1 MSPRKKKIFKES
13 VEDRVNKVIYEE
25 YESAKGA
32 SISQVADFE
41 SVIDMLECKRT
52 EKDYDWMS
60 DIFIPELPSIILTDA
75 SAWANQY
82 FQSRDFVEVKLEGTH
97 PLDQPKSQAAKLC
110 INQTLNN
117 RAISHYQKYIR
128 ARTIN
133 ALYGHVYAVCWW
145 EQELKDK
152 LLGYKEE
159 KEELTVDQYGN
170 EISTPDQI
178 PAVRINQVPQYGKE
192 VIKDHFNYE
201 VIDPRNVF
209 TDSRYCYSIQEK
221 DWIIIRSET
230 TYDELK
236 ANEKKMEYINLDKV
250 KELVKTQGKTKTA
263 EETYNKDEDD
273 KEPSMP
279 AIRKF
284 DKLLRFGKFWCKVKD
299 EEKDASGYPFKAVP
313 GIDEFGEISENA
325 ELVECITETVISGST
340 KVLIRFQPTPFRDTR
355 GTPYKPIIR
364 GWCYIHPTKDIGLS
378 SGKYLRELQ
387 IAINDGFNMGM
398 DREKLSTM
406 PTLKG
411 KKYALEDNQTIYFE
425 PQHMMELESPD
436 DVEEFKLDSNITG
449 MLQLVSML
457 ISKGQQVESI
467 YPTTMGQLPTEASTT
482 ATAVAGAESRT
493 NLRAN
498 YKSLTFEY
506 TYLLDFYWMILQM
519 TYAFATEETALKMM
533 GKLSEVFDPDGEYS
547 YSPVSSNI
555 EMEYNK
561 NKKISLYDQTLGR
574 LQGLVKVVPQVLPI
588 IAHIIRRQLELQGDE
603 YQTIAG
609 MIEKLAKAQVQPEQ
623 GGGQG
628 GQKPGAQVQNIP
640 ERTSNQQGYPQLGLE
655 QDTREGME
663 GIM

>member
-133 ALYGHVYAVCWW
+133 ALYGHVYAVGWW